1 MWMPLERYGEL
12 NASLPGTE
20 TFHFNVGHNGADY
33 GTYSHSGY
41 HPGQSCLTT
50 LSHHITPFLPRTCPR
65 TLMECLARL
74 PFHNPSVTSRCGSLL
89 LSAPADAPPSD
100 DVTAFK
106 GLDISTSFMINKD
119 QPLWINNSLTLHPE
133 VPFCYAYR
141 AVFRLLGMGAIGNAS
156 FICDDR
162 DWSKK

>member
-50 LSHHITPFLPRTCPR
+50 LSHHTLPAENLSEDTDEMLGP
-65 TLMECLARL
+65 L
-74 PFHNPSVTSRCGSLL
+74 PVHNPSVTSRYGSLL
-89 LSAPADAPPSD
+89 LSAPADAPSSN
-100 DVTAFK
+100 DVVAFE
-106 GLDISTSFMINKD
+106 GLDMSTSFMINKD

-141 AVFRLLGMGAIGNAS
+141 AVFRLLGMGGIGNAS